1 MKNLSEETQESIEGR
16 LRRLLDTANL
26 SRLIEEY
33 LVGPVGSSFA
43 GLSFDQFGKNL
54 EREFTG
60 DDLVA
65 VSMLDVRFGAKAIHH
80 LLTLKTAD
88 PMLGYLPPDQDLW
101 KTDQATR
108 DELQRALKVLDDIPG
123 VGRTK
128 ASKLLARKRPRLAP
142 ICDSVTERFYA
153 TERWD
158 FLDSLAECLSS
169 DATRTYIE
177 QLKTSDKASSCSTL
191 RILDIAIWMTG
202 SNSRSARQV
211 RSSVL
216 GSPDTL
222 F

>member
-1 MKNLSEETQESIEGR
+1 MKNPSEGTPKSIEGK
-16 LRRLLDTANL
+16 LRRLLETANL
-26 SRLIEEY
+26 SRLINEY
-33 LVGPVGSSFA
+33 LVGPVGSTFA
-43 GLSFDQFGKNL
+43 GLEFDQFGTNP
-54 EREFTG
+54 EREFTN
-60 DDLVA
+60 DDLIA
-65 VSMLDVRFGAKAIHH
+65 VSMLDVRFGAKAIHQ

-88 PMLGYLPPDQDLW
+88 SVLRDLPPDQDLW
-101 KTDQATR
+101 NTNQATR
-108 DELQRALKVLDDIPG
+108 DELQSAIKALDDIPG

-142 ICDSVTERFYA
+142 ICDSITERFYSA
-153 TERWD
+153 ERWE

-169 DATRTYIE
+169 DSTRTCIE

-216 GSPDTL
+216 GSSDTL